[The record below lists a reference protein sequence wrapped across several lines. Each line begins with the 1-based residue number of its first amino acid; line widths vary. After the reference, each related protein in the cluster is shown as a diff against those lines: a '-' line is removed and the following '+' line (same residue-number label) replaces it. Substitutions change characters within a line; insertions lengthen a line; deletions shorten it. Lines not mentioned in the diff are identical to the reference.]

1 MNIFIL
7 RAQAHT
13 LREGFKLKKVK
24 NDGIFHVG
32 PDPPP
37 MMEKVFLI
45 FLGIRPLFE
54 NMLKNSYFTP

>member
-1 MNIFIL
+1 MSMACYANLQVKEPTYQTDATISVFF
-7 RAQAHT
+7 

-37 MMEKVFLI
+37 YDGKSFLN
-45 FLGIRPLFE
+45 FFGH
-54 NMLKNSYFTP
+54 

>member
-1 MNIFIL
+1 MI
-7 RAQAHT
+7 
-13 LREGFKLKKVK
+13 REGFKLKKVK

-32 PDPPP
+32 PDPPPPPPP